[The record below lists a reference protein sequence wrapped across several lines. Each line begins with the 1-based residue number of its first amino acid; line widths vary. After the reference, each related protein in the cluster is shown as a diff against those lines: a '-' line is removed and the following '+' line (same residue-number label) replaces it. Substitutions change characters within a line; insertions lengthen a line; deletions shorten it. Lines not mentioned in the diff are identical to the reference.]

1 MTRRKPYVLRYRR
14 TENTRGDDWKPLG
27 STWQT
32 AASEA
37 VVAHDVYHHMPG
49 DTGTLAEEMATFGAE
64 YYVNYE
70 HSGERRAIPLLELG
84 AVAVAT
90 EAATTARQ
98 PDRAC
103 VLTSPL
109 RRPLDTNAEEAFS
122 CVAQAAFFQLEA
134 ALEVRRED
142 ELARGMVSAIPEI
155 RGKTFVASAV
165 NLMRFGYRQARR
177 RFPDQQ
183 RVRTAMSNLELV
195 LRSLGRD
202 MVPAGHDITLTLT
215 GYDCRVDYAD
225 ADAEVMTGLRY
236 IPAWMMS
243 WSRMD
248 ASWGSEGVSLHQS
261 TGVFREYIEDL
272 TEEALASTSASDVT
286 LPDGDARHLQQVY
299 VTDASLI
306 ERIRNQESARVEHHA
321 MPRIDYTP
329 RGIQVIGGLG

>member
-1 MTRRKPYVLRYRR
+1 
-14 TENTRGDDWKPLG
+14 
-27 STWQT
+27 
-32 AASEA
+32 
-37 VVAHDVYHHMPG
+37 MPG
-49 DTGTLAEEMATFGAE
+49 DTGKLAEEMATFGAE

-70 HSGERRAIPLLELG
+70 HSAERRAIPLLELG
-84 AVAVAT
+84 AVAVVT
-90 EAATTARQ
+90 EAATTSRL
-98 PDRAC
+98 PDKAC

-109 RRPLDTNAEEAFS
+109 RRPLDANAEEVFS
-122 CVAQAAFFQLEA
+122 AVAQAAFFQLEA
-134 ALEVRRED
+134 ALEARRED
-142 ELARGMVSAIPEI
+142 ELASGKASVIPEI
-155 RGKTFVASAV
+155 RGKAFVAAAM

-195 LRSLGRD
+195 LRSLGTD
-202 MVPAGHDITLTLT
+202 MVPAGHNITLTLT

-243 WSRMD
+243 WSKPD
-248 ASWGSEGVSLHQS
+248 TGWGSEGVSLHQS
-261 TGVFREYIEDL
+261 TGAFREYLDEL
-272 TEEALASTSASDVT
+272 TEETLASTSTDEVT

-306 ERIRNQESARVEHHA
+306 DRIRNQESARVEHRA